1 MSVFEH
7 LTRGEE
13 RMDNTHY
20 TKAQV
25 LAAERASWAG
35 SRGSSEAYYSY
46 DGISFWR
53 HLEDGGRQLMRENE
67 APAAGWHHDEDCNC
81 GLCREVRAASESSE
95 RQALIA

>member
-1 MSVFEH
+1 MSVFEY
-7 LTRGEE
+7 LTKGEE
-13 RMDNTHY
+13 HMDNTHY

-25 LAAERASWAG
+25 LAAERASWAE
-35 SRGSSEAYYSY
+35 SRGSGEAYCSY

-67 APAAGWHHDEDCNC
+67 APAAGWHHEEDCNC
-81 GLCREVRAASESSE
+81 GLCREARAASESSE